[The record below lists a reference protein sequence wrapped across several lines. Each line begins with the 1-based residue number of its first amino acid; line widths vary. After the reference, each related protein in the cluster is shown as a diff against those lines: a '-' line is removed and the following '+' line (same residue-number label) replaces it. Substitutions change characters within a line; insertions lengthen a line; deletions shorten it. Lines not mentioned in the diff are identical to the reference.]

1 MRNAIRI
8 VFCVLIAAGIAA
20 EKGLAQLRT
29 ATVPDEIFYNGKII
43 TVDASFSIEQAF
55 AVRGEEILAVGPSA
69 EVRKLAGSGTR
80 LTDLK
85 GRTVIPGLMDNHNH
99 QYNAAWLEYRGVD
112 LSGVKSKQ
120 EMFDRIREAV
130 ARATPGAPVITN
142 IEWAATPGIGA
153 PTRKELDEL
162 SPDHILVVMRARGTA
177 YLNSAA
183 LKAAGITRDTKE
195 IAGNEIAKDASGKPT
210 GQIGPPGTVNTVVPM
225 IVPWPPMAEQEDM
238 IARMQER
245 QLALGLTSIREVEL
259 KPEGMRA
266 YQALRRDGRL
276 KMRVSMGLDVNA
288 TDWDKLDEIL
298 KPWGVEPGF
307 GDHWLRLDSISE
319 FAMDSNANVALF
331 REPKVNAAAG
341 LGAMRIT
348 PEQIKQAM
356 ITINKYGWRPAIHI
370 TGDGTL
376 DKVLDGY
383 EAADAISSIRDKR
396 WVVEHIPFVHP
407 DQMDRMAR
415 LGVLVSA
422 QFQPYA
428 GSEGSKRVLGEE
440 RADYSVPIKDLL
452 DHKLMVS
459 SGSDFPGEPNNPFWC
474 LYFYITR
481 KTANGGISGA
491 SQKISREQALR
502 LATVNNAYFTF
513 EEGVKGS
520 IESGQLADFLILSDD
535 FLTVP
540 EEQIKDLKPLAVYV
554 GGRLMYSAPGG
565 F

>member
-1 MRNAIRI
+1 MRKAL
-8 VFCVLIAAGIAA
+8 VVAVCFLMAVTA
-20 EKGLAQLRT
+20 LAQLKT
-29 ATVPDEIFYNGKII
+29 TTVPDEIFFNGKVI
-43 TVDASFSIEQAF
+43 TVDASFSIQQAF

-69 EVRKLAGSGTR
+69 DVRRLAGPATK

-99 QYNAAWLEYRGVD
+99 QYNAAWIEYRGVD
-112 LSGVKSKQ
+112 LGGVKTKQ
-120 EMFDRIREAV
+120 EMFDRIRQAV
-130 ARATPGAPVITN
+130 VKAAPGTSVITN
-142 IEWAATPGIGA
+142 IGWAGTPAIGT

-183 LKAAGITRDTKE
+183 LKAAGITRDTKK
-195 IAGNEIAKDASGKPT
+195 IAGNDIPKDANGEPT

-225 IVPWPPMAEQEDM
+225 IVPWPPMAEQEEM
-238 IARMQER
+238 IAKMQER

-276 KMRVSMGLDVNA
+276 KMRISMGLDVNS
-288 TDWDKLDEIL
+288 TDWDKLEEML
-298 KPWGVEPGF
+298 KPWGVQPGF

-331 REPKVNAAAG
+331 REPKVNAEAG
-341 LGAMRIT
+341 LGTMRIT

-356 ITINKYGWRPAIHI
+356 ITMNKYGWRPAIHI

-407 DQMDRMAR
+407 DQMERMAR

-422 QFQPYA
+422 QFQPYS
-428 GSEGSKRVLGEE
+428 GSEGSKRVLGAE
-440 RADYSVPIKDLL
+440 RADYSVPIKDML
-452 DHKLMVS
+452 DHKLVVS
-459 SGSDFPGEPNNPFWC
+459 SGSDYPGEQNNPFAC

-481 KTANGGISGA
+481 KTSNGGTSGA
-491 SQKISREQALR
+491 AQKITREQALR
-502 LATVNNAYFTF
+502 VATVNNAYLTF
-513 EEGVKGS
+513 EENAKGS
-520 IESGQLADFLILSDD
+520 IEPGKLADFLVLSDD

-540 EEQIKDLKPLAVYV
+540 DEQIKEIKPLAVYV
-554 GGRLMYSAPGG
+554 GGKLMHAAPSG